1 MLTFWFQQFAPE
13 HLVLDGRP
21 RQRGAP
27 FFLRQ
32 KNGGRKSPGGTLPT
46 HILSDIGRSFRQK
59 SAARV
64 RGTTEVAGGSRNLK
78 SVPSSEPPSK
88 AEGESERRRNQGE
101 IPKRGKPLLGRWWK
115 GSFKRGNPSEGC
127 PLLTSL
133 FPHFLLAKKMGRLF
147 DGAIRPIQGDQAQI
161 AETIDKG

>member
-1 MLTFWFQQFAPE
+1 MDKYKALT
-13 HLVLDGRP
+13 V
-21 RQRGAP
+21 
-27 FFLRQ
+27 
-32 KNGGRKSPGGTLPT
+32 TLLLP
-46 HILSDIGRSFRQK
+46 DIGRSFRQK

-88 AEGESERRRNQGE
+88 AVGESERRRNQGE

-127 PLLTSL
+127 PL
-133 FPHFLLAKKMGRLF
+133 FDDFLPPFFGRAKN
-147 DGAIRPIQGDQAQI
+147 GAPL
-161 AETIDKG
+161 